1 MMAYYKKNETN
12 DIFRL
17 TYVFDTGTERDPAL
31 NLAFDYISYLGTE
44 ALTAEQMASEM
55 YDIACSFSLGAGTT
69 QSSITVS
76 GLSENMGK
84 AIDLVEQLIA
94 GALPDEAILAN
105 LKADMIK
112 RRADSK
118 LNQQSNFSAMQRYV
132 FYGPEFIRRTTL
144 DNPSLEAL
152 TSPELLS
159 KVRELMGKQHEVLY
173 YGPMSEKEF
182 TATLAEHHKTAA
194 ELQPLEK
201 IYSTPQPTDRAKVV
215 LAQYDAKQLYY
226 LQYSNRGELFDVK
239 TDPEINLYNEY
250 FSGGM
255 NSICFQEMREARG
268 LAYSAYAMLSKP
280 GNLKAPYMFYAF
292 IATQNDKMRQ
302 AIEAFDSIINDMPES
317 EAAFAIAKE
326 AMLSRIRTER
336 TVKQGVLWSYLS
348 LRELGLTEDRSK
360 QLFEKVQSMT
370 LEDVKAAQRKW
381 VKDRH
386 YVYGILGDIKDL
398 DMNYLRTLGPVETVS
413 QQEIFGY

>member
-1 MMAYYKKNETN
+1 
-12 DIFRL
+12 
-17 TYVFDTGTERDPAL
+17 
-31 NLAFDYISYLGTE
+31 
-44 ALTAEQMASEM
+44 M

-280 GNLKAPYMFYAF
+280 GNLKSPYMF
-292 IATQNDKMRQ
+292 
-302 AIEAFDSIINDMPES
+302 
-317 EAAFAIAKE
+317 
-326 AMLSRIRTER
+326 
-336 TVKQGVLWSYLS
+336 
-348 LRELGLTEDRSK
+348 
-360 QLFEKVQSMT
+360 
-370 LEDVKAAQRKW
+370 
-381 VKDRH
+381 
-386 YVYGILGDIKDL
+386 
-398 DMNYLRTLGPVETVS
+398 
-413 QQEIFGY
+413 